1 MMNMKSRNQYLE
13 TLIREKGYLL
23 KSKKEKSKLLD
34 EYCKNTGQN
43 RKYVIRKIRQGNYL
57 EDREGKTKTKKRKRK
72 QYYDGEVKSVLVKLW
87 KMFDCPCGQRL
98 KTLLETETE
107 RLRKFNE
114 LSCSDETIKKL
125 EEMGSATIDR
135 KLIHQKEVELLKRK
149 YQKKNNPLL
158 YQKIP
163 VKLSDEWDRNQ
174 LGNIQIDLVEHCGN
188 SAFGEYICTL
198 SETDIA
204 SQWWEGEAIMG
215 KGQQRTFNGLEQSR
229 NRFPFSW
236 KEIHSDNG
244 TEFINAH
251 LFNWTEKEK
260 IGFSRSRPYK
270 KNDNCFV
277 EQKNWTH
284 VKKFVGYQ
292 RYETK
297 EEQEILNDLYQNE
310 LRLYK
315 NFFQPVIKLI
325 SKERIGGKIHRKYDK
340 AKTPYQRVIESN
352 EISEKKKKELKKI
365 YHSLNPAELKRTI
378 DKKLRLLYKI
388 YQKKNNN
395 NNKSLKV
402 ENHKKLKP
410 VSVTFSTSKSEAI
423 SVT

>member
-1 MMNMKSRNQYLE
+1 MNMKSRNQYLQ
-13 TLIREKGYLL
+13 TLIQEKGYYL

-34 EYCKNTGQN
+34 EYCQNTKQN
-43 RKYVIRKIRQGNYL
+43 RKYVISKIRNGNYF
-57 EDREGKTKTKKRKRK
+57 KNTKIKQRKRK
-72 QYYDGEVKSVLVKLW
+72 EYYDGEVKSALVKLW
-87 KMFDCPCGQRL
+87 KIFDCPCGQRL
-98 KTLLETETE
+98 KTLLETETD

-114 LSCSDETIKKL
+114 LSCSGETIKKL
-125 EEMGSATIDR
+125 KGIGSATIDR
-135 KLIHQKEVELLKRK
+135 KLIHQKEVERLNRK

-163 VKLSDEWDRNQ
+163 VKLSDEWDKSQ

-204 SQWWEGEAIMG
+204 TQWWEGSAIMG
-215 KGQQRTFNGLEQSR
+215 KGQQRTFNGLKQSR

-244 TEFINAH
+244 GEFINSH

-260 IGFSRSRPYK
+260 INFSRSRPYK

-284 VKKFVGYQ
+284 VRKFIGYL
-292 RYETK
+292 RYETD
-297 EEQEILNDLYQNE
+297 EELEIINDLYQNE
-310 LRLYK
+310 FRLYK

-340 AKTPYQRVIESN
+340 ARTPYQIILESD
-352 EISEKKKKELKKI
+352 EVLEKKKKELEKL
-365 YHSLNPAELKRTI
+365 YRSLNPAELKRTI
-378 DKKLRLLYKI
+378 DKKLNLLYKVHR
-388 YQKKNNN
+388 KKNNQTQN
-395 NNKSLKV
+395 SKSLKV
-402 ENHKKLKP
+402 ENKKKLKP
-410 VSVTFSTSKSEAI
+410 VSVRFSMPKSEAV
-423 SVT
+423 SVR